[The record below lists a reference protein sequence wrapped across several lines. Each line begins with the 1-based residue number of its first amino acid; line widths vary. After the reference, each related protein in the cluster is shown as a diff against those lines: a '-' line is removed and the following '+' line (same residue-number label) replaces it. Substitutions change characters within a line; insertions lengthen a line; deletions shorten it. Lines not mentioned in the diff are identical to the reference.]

1 MSNCSQQFAKGFLP
15 LVLGGWL
22 VFVLVSLVAGQSGTG
37 HTIFGDFKV
46 DESQASPNISR
57 TYQLLLYNTIG
68 NLMDRQSITSNGR
81 FRFFNVGN
89 GEYVLVVEFES
100 TEVARIPIR
109 LSYPQKTDVRQ
120 DISLEWKADSTR
132 PPGAKSMRI
141 AASPIYDRPAENQQ
155 VFQKAEHEVSKKNY
169 VEAVLLFNQIVERD
183 PKDFEAWIELGSAYF
198 NLGKLKDAEKACLRA
213 IDEKPTFILPLLN
226 LAKIR
231 MANKNYEG
239 AIEALDGA
247 IKIQPT
253 NAMANYLLGEAY
265 LQIKKG
271 SKAVG
276 YLYQALK
283 LDPNGMAEAH
293 LRLAVLYNGAGMKDK
308 AAVEYELFLKKKPD
322 YQERKKLEAYI
333 EANKPKTSVKQ

>member
-22 VFVLVSLVAGQSGTG
+22 VFLLVSLVAGQAGTG

-81 FRFFNVGN
+81 FRF
-89 GEYVLVVEFES
+89 
-100 TEVARIPIR
+100 
-109 LSYPQKTDVRQ
+109 
-120 DISLEWKADSTR
+120 
-132 PPGAKSMRI
+132 
-141 AASPIYDRPAENQQ
+141 
-155 VFQKAEHEVSKKNY
+155 
-169 VEAVLLFNQIVERD
+169 
-183 PKDFEAWIELGSAYF
+183 F

-247 IKIQPT
+247 IKIEPT